1 MYENV
6 VALILSRPIY
16 PAEKRSSRRAE
27 EAYYERF
34 GSPVP
39 RWLESILQLVGK
51 RKTKKGGIAAA
62 PQISDRNRQA
72 AREACGRECFTPS
85 MRNC

>member
-16 PAEKRSSRRAE
+16 PAEKRGSRRAE
-27 EAYYERF
+27 EAYYEHF

-39 RWLESILQLVGK
+39 RWLEGVLHLVGK
-51 RKTKKGGIAAA
+51 LKTKKGGIAAA
-62 PQISDRNRQA
+62 PRISDKKPQA
-72 AREACGRECFTPS
+72 AREACGRECLTPS

>member
-16 PAEKRSSRRAE
+16 PAAKGDSRQAE
-27 EAYYERF
+27 DAYYEQF
-34 GSPVP
+34 GSLGPSWIS
-39 RWLESILQLVGK
+39 RIADRIGGL
-51 RKTKKGGIAAA
+51 KTRKGGIAAA
-62 PQISDRNRQA
+62 PRISDKKPQA

>member
-16 PAEKRSSRRAE
+16 PAAKGDSRQAE
-27 EAYYERF
+27 DAYYEQF
-34 GSPVP
+34 GSLAPSWISGVAD
-39 RWLESILQLVGK
+39 LVA
-51 RKTKKGGIAAA
+51 RLKTRKGGIAAA
-62 PQISDRNRQA
+62 PNSADRKSQA
-72 AREACGRECFTPS
+72 AREDRGCECFTPS

>member
-16 PAEKRSSRRAE
+16 PAAKGDSRQAE
-27 EAYYERF
+27 DAYYEQF
-34 GSPVP
+34 GSLAPSWISGVAD
-39 RWLESILQLVGK
+39 LVA
-51 RKTKKGGIAAA
+51 RLKTRKGGIAAA
-62 PQISDRNRQA
+62 PRISDKKPQA